1 MVLLEE
7 WAAQALLERHLGLP
21 VSVVADANEKV
32 QCVGQVS
39 FIKLFTQPLFD
50 IVAGALPG
58 MYTAGYE
65 KKVQPINKHICRAL
79 CDCETMYRKPN
90 TMGKQIGKF

>member
-1 MVLLEE
+1 VLLEE

-50 IVAGALPG
+50 LVAEAVPG
-58 MYTAGYE
+58 ELSASF
-65 KKVQPINKHICRAL
+65 
-79 CDCETMYRKPN
+79 
-90 TMGKQIGKF
+90 GKMTF